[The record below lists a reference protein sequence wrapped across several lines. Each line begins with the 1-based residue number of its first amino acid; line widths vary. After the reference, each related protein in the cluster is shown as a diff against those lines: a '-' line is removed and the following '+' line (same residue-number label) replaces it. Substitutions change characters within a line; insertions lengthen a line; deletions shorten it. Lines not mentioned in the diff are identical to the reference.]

1 MHSMIESATTT
12 RALQVAERRAQ
23 LARRA
28 RELAV
33 ERGLH
38 GFTVDE
44 LCDDVGL
51 SRRTFFNHFPSK
63 EQAVL
68 GRPEDGLEGEAAQRF
83 LAGGGEAGRL
93 SDDLLDALADLA
105 IEHFEAIGLT
115 PERAHELFA
124 LLEREPRLLAAL
136 LQVGSER
143 DRLLER
149 LSVEREG
156 LEPGDPRLRLAVQL
170 VGTVARLAVEEALT
184 SESPAPFP
192 EILRARLAEARA
204 LFAPATPAAPV
215 TPEEDR

>member
-1 MHSMIESATTT
+1 MHDRYRRAPEALARQQPVAEPVVD
-12 RALQVAERRAQ
+12 RAL
-23 LARRA
+23 
-28 RELAV
+28 
-33 ERGLH
+33 
-38 GFTVDE
+38 
-44 LCDDVGL
+44 
-51 SRRTFFNHFPSK
+51 
-63 EQAVL
+63 
-68 GRPEDGLEGEAAQRF
+68 AA
-83 LAGGGEAGRL
+83 
-93 SDDLLDALADLA
+93 
-105 IEHFEAIGLT
+105 
-115 PERAHELFA
+115 
-124 LLEREPRLLAAL
+124 AAL

-204 LFAPATPAAPV
+204 LFAPAAPV

>member
-1 MHSMIESATTT
+1 MHSMSESATITA
-12 RALQVAERRAQ
+12 RARQVAERREH

-33 ERGLH
+33 EHGIQ
-38 GFTVDE
+38 GFTIDG
-44 LCDDVGL
+44 LCEDVGL

-68 GRPEDGLEGEAAQRF
+68 GRPEEGLEGEAVARF
-83 LAGGGEAGRL
+83 LAGGGAPGRV
-93 SDDLLDALADLA
+93 SDDLPEALADLA

-115 PERAHELFA
+115 PERAHELVA
-124 LLEREPRLLAAL
+124 LLEREPKLLAAL
-136 LQVGSER
+136 LKVGSER

-149 LSVEREG
+149 LAAEREG

-170 VGTVARLAVEEALT
+170 VGTVARLSVEEALT
-184 SESPAPFP
+184 AESPVPFP

-204 LFAPATPAAPV
+204 LFAPAAPT